1 MSTPHIES
9 KSNEISKY
17 VLMPGDP
24 ERVKYIAE
32 NFLTDIKLVN
42 TVRGEIAYTG
52 KYKGREITVFSSG
65 MGIPS
70 MGIYSHELFD
80 KYDVDVII
88 RIGTAGSYTEDLK
101 LKSIFLAE
109 SAYSD
114 TCYDEETLNKSMNIV
129 NSSFELNSVIIKTA
143 EELGIDLKLGRVHT
157 TEAFYTALDDKKYT
171 EDYDCKCVEM
181 ETFSLLVNAK
191 KFHKQATSLLTISD
205 MKTSNES
212 LSREDRVRR
221 LNTMINL
228 ALESIIKLQ

>member
-9 KSNEISKY
+9 KLEEISKY

-24 ERVKYIAE
+24 ERVKYIAN

-52 KYKGREITVFSSG
+52 MYKGKSITVFSSG
-65 MGIPS
+65 MGIAS

-88 RIGTAGSYTEDLK
+88 RIGTAGSYTDDLN

-114 TCYDEETLNKSMNIV
+114 TCYDEEATNKSMDIV
-129 NSSFELNSVIIKTA
+129 NSSF
-143 EELGIDLKLGRVHT
+143 D
-157 TEAFYTALDDKKYT
+157 
-171 EDYDCKCVEM
+171 
-181 ETFSLLVNAK
+181 
-191 KFHKQATSLLTISD
+191 
-205 MKTSNES
+205 
-212 LSREDRVRR
+212 
-221 LNTMINL
+221 LNTSAPKNKNATAPAANTNISKTND
-228 ALESIIKLQ
+228 SNIIIPFFLP